1 MRGGAELVGLWAQ
14 LASIIEILAGIAGAG
29 VATGLAVY
37 AARTSIEARQRDFL
51 REALRVG
58 LLVALAVAAAIALA
72 SPWAAGSLLGGKTS
86 ADRIVL
92 AAGAGWLSTIAVV
105 VNGLWLGQ
113 QRRLRMLA
121 LAAASAVLP
130 LAAAWFAPPDRIAV
144 LVALAHAVPAVALLL
159 ATKPSEPRPRFRI
172 RSHPLR
178 RYVLPGL
185 VIGILSPVSM
195 LVARAAIGGGLS
207 WHDVGVLQA
216 LWRLADWV
224 CGIAAGV
231 LSVYYLPRFAARG
244 DLMSELR
251 SAAKLV
257 LIPAA
262 AVFALLFIVHEP
274 LLAALYDDSFN
285 APPAAV
291 ALLFAGSLVRIASWI
306 PLFALYAQRRT
317 RAIALG
323 EFLSLPLF
331 ALLVVLAGPQLSLT
345 SAALL
350 WFVSFAAYLAFNLR
364 AARRA

>member
-1 MRGGAELVGLWAQ
+1 LRGGGELVALWAQ
-14 LASIIEILAGIAGAG
+14 LASVIEVVSGVAAAG

-37 AARTSIEARQRDFL
+37 AARTSVTDRQQDFL

-58 LLVALAVAAAIALA
+58 LLVTLVVAAILALT
-72 SPWAAGSLLGGKTS
+72 SPWTVNSLLGGKIGS
-86 ADRIVL
+86 DRIAL
-92 AAGAGWLSTIAVV
+92 AAAAGWLTVIAVV

-113 QRRLRMLA
+113 QRRLRMLV
-121 LAAASAVLP
+121 LAAVSALLP
-130 LAAAWFAPPDRIAV
+130 LIAAWFAPVGRLAA
-144 LVALAHAVPAVALLL
+144 LVTLAHAVPGIILLL
-159 ATKPSEPRPRFRI
+159 AIKRSEPTPRFRAS
-172 RSHPLR
+172 SHPLR

-195 LVARAAIGGGLS
+195 LVARAAIGDGLS

-231 LSVYYLPRFAARG
+231 LSVYFLPRFAARG
-244 DLMSELR
+244 DLMAELLR
-251 SAAKLV
+251 AAKWV

-262 AVFALLFIVHEP
+262 AVFAALLAMHEW
-274 LLAALYDDSFN
+274 LLAALYDETFR

-317 RAIALG
+317 RAIAAG
-323 EFLSLPLF
+323 ELLSLPLF
-331 ALLVVLAGPQLSLT
+331 ALLTIVAVERLSLT
-345 SAALL
+345 LAAIL
-350 WFVSFAAYLAFNLR
+350 WLVSFAAYLGFNLW
-364 AARRA
+364 AARRP